1 MRAHQLVPTI
11 TRADAIGNHI
21 LEIDARLR
29 AWGYDSHI
37 YASHIGPEMRGQAQ
51 PDRYLLPYLQ
61 ESDDLFIYHYA
72 GYHGHVHFFRA
83 ARGHRIFIYHNVTP
97 PHFYRGWDRHNE
109 EFCQLGRLML
119 RGLTGCDLALGD
131 SDFNRRELVAA
142 GFEEEKTGVL
152 PIFLSPDYLAALPT
166 DEALRTQ
173 LRQPATVNWL
183 TVGRVVP
190 NKAIEDTI
198 RVFALYNRH
207 INAASRLTIVGSR
220 TIQSYNRALN
230 ELVAALGLEK
240 QVVFTGRVSDAQLKT
255 YYQTADL
262 YFTTS
267 HHEGFCVPL
276 IESMYFGV
284 PILARKA
291 TAIPETLAEAGVLFT
306 RLGYEEVAEMAHL
319 MLTDSTLRQRIIRKQ
334 KERLT
339 AFGPQQVE
347 TSLQDAL
354 ARLDLPHGEKLT

>member
-1 MRAHQLVPTI
+1 M
-11 TRADAIGNHI
+11 
-21 LEIDARLR
+21 
-29 AWGYDSHI
+29 
-37 YASHIGPEMRGQAQ
+37 MGQAQ

-83 ARGHRIFIYHNVTP
+83 ARGRRIFIYHNVTP
-97 PHFYRGWDRHNE
+97 SHFYRGWDRHNE

-152 PIFLSPDYLAALPT
+152 PIFLAPGYLAALPT
-166 DEALRTQ
+166 DETLRSQ
-173 LRQPATVNWL
+173 LRQPGVVNWL

-190 NKAIEDTI
+190 NKVIEDTL

-207 INAASRLTIVGSR
+207 LNSGSRLYVVGSR
-220 TIQSYNRALN
+220 IIHSYNRALN

-262 YFTTS
+262 YFTAS
-267 HHEGFCVPL
+267 RHEGFCVPL
-276 IESMYFGV
+276 IESMYFSL

-291 TAIPETLAEAGVLFT
+291 TAIPETLADAGVLFT
-306 RLGYEEVAEMAHL
+306 RLGYEEVAQMAHL
-319 MLTDSTLRQRIIRKQ
+319 MLRDEALRRRIMRKQ
-334 KERLT
+334 KERLE
-339 AFGPQQVE
+339 AFGPSQVE
-347 TSLQDAL
+347 AALQDAL
-354 ARLDLPHGEKLT
+354 AQLNLPHGKNMA